1 MSYKV
6 ASQVDSRTIL
16 DMPGAEDLL
25 GRGDALYLPQNGE
38 LKRVHGSYVPDDGIA
53 KLLEPHRC
61 KIEPLKLKLPETAS
75 STAVTKTADGKVV
88 KKKEGF
94 FRRCL
99 NWWSSL
105 RVREQKTIVRWF
117 KYFLAFA
124 ISVFAAKKGANIPYQ
139 ITDERTTKRKTKST
153 KRRY

>member
-1 MSYKV
+1 
-6 ASQVDSRTIL
+6 
-16 DMPGAEDLL
+16 MPGAEELL

-38 LKRVHGSYVPDDGIA
+38 IKRVHGAYVPDDGIA

-61 KIEPLKLKLPETAS
+61 KIEPLKLNLPEPAS
-75 STAVTKTADGKVV
+75 SSTVVTKTADGKVVV

-105 RVREQKTIVRWF
+105 RVREQKAIIRGF
-117 KYFLAFA
+117 KYALAFVIGLCA
-124 ISVFAAKKGANIPYQ
+124 TQGKS
-139 ITDERTTKRKTKST
+139 KST
-153 KRRY
+153 SKRR